1 MRKFKNFSDID
12 VQNHMNNV
20 SLKTYYALSVL
31 VAAASGLIFVS
42 ENNNVVSAQN
52 NSELNVGDNTGMAS
66 DTFFQL
72 DDSILTMKSLVNET
86 QTSLENNN
94 TADAKNYLTQ
104 IYNELVQISNNSNSL
119 IWDVSNEGN

>member
-1 MRKFKNFSDID
+1 MRKFKTFSDKDI
-12 VQNHMNNV
+12 QNHMKNEC
-20 SLKTYYALSVL
+20 LKPYYVL
-31 VAAASGLIFVS
+31 FVLIAAASGLIFVS
-42 ENNNVVSAQN
+42 ANIGIVSAQN
-52 NSELNVGDNTGMAS
+52 NSELSIGDNTGMAS

-94 TADAKNYLTQ
+94 TADAKNYLSQ

>member
-31 VAAASGLIFVS
+31 VAAASGFIFVS

>member
-1 MRKFKNFSDID
+1 
-12 VQNHMNNV
+12 MNNE
-20 SLKTYYALSVL
+20 SLKTYFALSVL
-31 VAAASGLIFVS
+31 IAGASGLIFVF
-42 ENNNVVSAQN
+42 ENITVVSAQN
-52 NSELNVGDNTGMAS
+52 NSQLNIGDNVGMAS